1 MRAAV
6 ETEGLGLSLGGR
18 PVLRDVTLS
27 VRPGEVFGVLG
38 PNGAG
43 KTTTVRLLNGLLRP
57 TTGHAR
63 VCGLDP
69 AREGDAVRRRTG
81 VLTEAPALYE
91 RLSGEANLAYFAA
104 LHDVPRADRPRRV
117 QAALAAVGLTTRARD
132 LAGTYSKGMQQ
143 RLAIARAILHEP
155 ELLFLDEPTAGLDPE
170 SAERVGALIDAWR
183 AAGRTV
189 FLATHH
195 LGDAERQGD
204 RFAFYAHGRLE
215 AVGTRAELAHRA
227 GVRAGVTLGF
237 QGPAPALPAHPAIAA
252 VEVQADRLA
261 VTLSDV
267 DAIPDVVALAIAAGG
282 RIVRVEPREAS
293 LQELYFAI
301 VGREGP

>member
-1 MRAAV
+1 MHAV
-6 ETEGLGLSLGGR
+6 EMENLGLTLGGR
-18 PVLRDVTLS
+18 PIVAGVTLR

-57 TTGHAR
+57 TSGHAR

-69 AREGDAVRRRTG
+69 ATQGDAVRRRTG

-91 RLSGEANLAYFAA
+91 RLTGAQNLAYFAA
-104 LHDVPRADRPRRV
+104 LHAIPRADRPRMV
-117 QAALAAVGLTTRARD
+117 KVALSAVGLTPRGD
-132 LAGTYSKGMQQ
+132 DPAGTYSKGMQQ

-155 ELLFLDEPTAGLDPE
+155 EVLFLDEPTAGLDPE
-170 SAERVGALIDAWR
+170 SAERVGTLIDTWR

-195 LGDAERQGD
+195 LGDAERQCD

-215 AVGTRAELAHRA
+215 AHGTKAELAHRA
-227 GVRAGVTLGF
+227 GVTAGVTLGF
-237 QGPAPALPAHPAIAA
+237 QGAVPELPAHPAVTGVERRDGELVVALAA
-252 VEVQADRLA
+252 
-261 VTLSDV
+261 S
-267 DAIPDVVALAIAAGG
+267 DAIPDVVALAVAAGG
-282 RIVRVEPREAS
+282 RILRVEPRAAS
-293 LQELYFAI
+293 LQDLYFAI
-301 VGREGP
+301 VGREGA